1 MSKRK
6 WQHPEIPANE
16 ASTKVWR
23 SAGELEDT
31 HGLRQ
36 WLEREFPRA
45 AETMIDEDDRET
57 SRRSFMK
64 VMGASTAL
72 AGFGLAACRRPEELI
87 VPYVNAPEW
96 VIPGKPLYYAS
107 SIPTAGGAVPAVVTN
122 YQGRPTKLEPNRIH
136 PGNDGQS
143 AFDQAS
149 ILDLYNPA
157 RSRDFLNKGQKVS
170 RATAE
175 KQLAEWT
182 ASGKVGFVFG
192 EDDSATRTHLRGE
205 LAQKFAG
212 AKFYSY
218 EALAGAGRKASNEA
232 IFGAGAELVADYA
245 QAKAILSLDSDFLE
259 LDKQG
264 PVKGFYDR
272 RHVNGRNYDKDAV
285 QNKKN
290 LNRLYV
296 AEPTY
301 SLTGGMADHR
311 APVAPSQIGRFLA
324 QLASEL
330 GVSVAIPGGKFTG
343 KKEKWVKECAKDL
356 AKHRGEALVLL
367 GSRYDKE
374 LHDLAHLVNVKLGA
388 YGKSLNA
395 VKTQKAGLANAEQ
408 LVADINAK
416 ALDTVIL
423 LTPANPV
430 LENEALTEALSKVKI
445 VQLGLRLNA
454 SANAADLHVPAAHY
468 LESWGD
474 SFTSSGVYTIVQPM
488 ILPLYGGVSEL
499 ELLLALRDGKLHDS
513 NTSALSPAYTA
524 VRKTFDSTVHP
535 VTGAKAAEAAWMK
548 LLREGFLKG
557 SQYALASV
565 VAAPPVPAL
574 KAQAEPSAKALDI
587 VYSTDGSVFDGRY
600 IDNAWLQEA
609 PDPISKVC
617 WDNAIYLAPETAKDL
632 GIYEELVELEK
643 KGAAWW
649 ASLGFDDRDL
659 KKSDVPEEGEGP
671 SLFAPVAK
679 ITINGKTLE
688 APVIVAFGM
697 AANVIS
703 ISLGYGQGYD
713 EHFASEFKNGGISYN
728 QDGKGNVSSV
738 GVNAGF
744 NAYPLRGG
752 VDYFAQGASI
762 ARAENG
768 ATYKMARTQE
778 HHSMYGRALARE
790 ISTAEDK
797 LTHKDYAA
805 QIKGVQKQ
813 GMDSH
818 IPENMSLYKGVTNGG
833 PITSGLAGREE
844 KPNLFDKSQ
853 QWAMSIDLNVCN
865 GCNACL
871 VACQAEN
878 NIPVVG
884 KTQVAMGREM
894 HWIRMDRY
902 FAAPDLDQYPEGT
915 DEWEKSPEMIPQPVA
930 CVQCESAP
938 CETVCPVNATVH
950 SEDGLNT
957 MAYNRCIGTRYC
969 ANNCPYKARRFNF
982 FDYNKRNPLIHK
994 NLYKGPMG
1002 VKQEGDSKSL
1012 QRNPNV
1018 SVRMRGVMEK
1028 CTYCVQRLQSAKIEA
1043 KKLAKQEAL
1052 AVAGGSTKATI
1063 TAEKLMPKTDSV
1075 RVACQDACDAGAIVF
1090 GNLLDPKS
1098 MISRI
1103 KDENNKIIND
1113 RAYDLLNYIG
1123 TRPRT
1128 SYLARV
1134 KNPNTNMPGKEYV
1147 GKATVHMH

>member
-6 WQHPEIPANE
+6 WQHPEIPAGE
-16 ASTKVWR
+16 STTKVWR

-31 HGLRQ
+31 SGLRQ

-45 AETMIDEDDRET
+45 AESMIDENDRES
-57 SRRSFMK
+57 SRRDFLK

-107 SIPTAGGAVPAVVTN
+107 SIPTAGGAVPTVVTN
-122 YQGRPTKLEPNRIH
+122 YQGRPTKLEPNGVH
-136 PGNDGQS
+136 PSNDGQS

-149 ILDLYNPA
+149 VLDLYNPA
-157 RSRDFLNKGQKVS
+157 RSRDFLNKGKKIS

-175 KQLAEWT
+175 KQLAELT
-182 ASGKVGFVFG
+182 QSGKVGFVFG
-192 EDDSATRTHLRGE
+192 EDDSATRTRLRAD
-205 LAQKFAG
+205 LAKKFSG
-212 AKFYSY
+212 AQFYSY
-218 EALAGAGRKASNEA
+218 EALAGHGRSESNQA
-232 IFGAGAELVADYA
+232 IFGDGAQVVADYTD
-245 QAKAILSLDSDFLE
+245 AKRILSVDADFLE

-272 RHVNGRNYDKDAV
+272 RHVNGRDYKQKDATKT
-285 QNKKN
+285 QGEM
-290 LNRLYV
+290 NRLYI

-301 SLTGGMADHR
+301 SVTGGMADHR
-311 APVAPSQIGRFLA
+311 APLAPSQVGRFLA
-324 QLASEL
+324 QLANEL
-330 GVSVAIPGGKFTG
+330 GVAVTVPGGNFGG
-343 KKEKWVKECAKDL
+343 KKDKWIKECAKDL
-356 AKHRGEALVLL
+356 AKHRGQSVVLL

-374 LHDLAHLVNVKLGA
+374 LHDLAHLINQKLGS
-388 YGKSLNA
+388 YGKTLKA
-395 VKTQKAGLANAEQ
+395 VQTEKKGLGSAKQ
-408 LVADINAK
+408 LVKDIEASK
-416 ALDTVIL
+416 LDTVIL

-430 LENEALTEALSKVKI
+430 YESEVLKGALAKVKT
-445 VQLGLRLNA
+445 VQLGLRTDA
-454 SANAADLHVPAAHY
+454 TAHAADLHVPAAHY
-468 LESWGD
+468 LESWSD
-474 SFTSSGVYTIVQPM
+474 SYTSTGVYTIVQPM
-488 ILPLYGGVSEL
+488 ILALYGGVSEL
-499 ELLLALRDGKLHDS
+499 ELLLGLIDGKLHDS
-513 NTSALSPAYTA
+513 KSNATSPAYTA
-524 VRKTFDSTVHP
+524 VRATFDTQISKAA
-535 VTGAKAAEAAWMK
+535 GAKAKQAAWMK
-548 LLREGFLKG
+548 LLREGFFKSEYAAASG
-557 SQYALASV
+557 S
-565 VAAPPVPAL
+565 APAVPAL
-574 KAQAEPSAKALDI
+574 KAQAEPTAQKLDI
-587 VYSTDGSVFDGRY
+587 IYATDGSVLDGRY

-609 PDPISKVC
+609 PDPITKVC
-617 WDNAIYLAPETAKDL
+617 WDNAIYLSPETAKAV
-632 GIYEELVELEK
+632 GVYEELVELEK

-688 APVIVAFGM
+688 APVIVSFGM
-697 AANVIS
+697 ADNVIS
-703 ISLGYGQGYD
+703 IPLGYGQGYD
-713 EHFASEFKNGGISYN
+713 EHWSEDFKSGDYAYST
-728 QDGKGNVSSV
+728 DTACDVSSV
-738 GVNAGF
+738 GVNTGF
-744 NAYPLRGG
+744 NAYPLRGAS
-752 VDYFAQGASI
+752 DYFAQGATI
-762 ARAENG
+762 ARAESG
-768 ATYKMARTQE
+768 SRYKMARTQE

-797 LTHKDYAA
+797 TYHKDYAA
-805 QIKGVQKQ
+805 QLKTVQKQ
-813 GMDSH
+813 GIDSH
-818 IPENMSLYKGVTNGG
+818 MPKNMSLYKQDANGG
-833 PITSGLAGREE
+833 PITTGVLGREKKAHLSDE
-844 KPNLFDKSQ
+844 SQ
-853 QWAMSIDLNVCN
+853 QWAMTIDLNVCN

-884 KTQVAMGREM
+884 KNQVAMGREM

-902 FAAPDLDQYPEGT
+902 FAAPDNDQYAK
-915 DEWEKSPEMIPQPVA
+915 DADSWEKSPEMIPQPVA

-982 FDYNKRNPLIHK
+982 FDYNKRNPLLHK
-994 NLYKGPMG
+994 NLYKGPAG
-1002 VKQEGDSKSL
+1002 ETQVGDAKSL

-1043 KKLAKQEAL
+1043 KKVAKTK
-1052 AVAGGSTKATI
+1052 AVAAAGGSTTAEI
-1063 TAEKLMPKTDSV
+1063 TAKQLMPKTDGV
-1075 RVACQDACDAGAIVF
+1075 RVACQEVCGAGAIVF
-1090 GNLLDPKS
+1090 GNLKDPNS
-1098 MISRI
+1098 MIRRI
-1103 KDENNKIIND
+1103 KNENNKITNE

-1123 TRPRT
+1123 TKPRT

-1134 KNPNTNMPGKEYV
+1134 KNPNTAMPGAKYV

>member
-6 WQHPEIPANE
+6 WQHPEAPAGENV
-16 ASTKVWR
+16 TKAWR
-23 SAGELEDT
+23 SAGQLEDT
-31 HGLRQ
+31 AGLRQ
-36 WLEREFPRA
+36 WVEREFPRA
-45 AETMIDEDDRET
+45 AETMIDENDRES
-57 SRRSFMK
+57 SRRDFLK

-107 SIPTAGGAVPAVVTN
+107 SMPLASGAVPAVVTN

-136 PGNDGQS
+136 PENDGHS
-143 AFDQAS
+143 AFMQAS
-149 ILDLYNPA
+149 VLNLYNPA
-157 RSRDFLNKGQKVS
+157 RSRDFLNKGNKVS
-170 RATAE
+170 RAAAV
-175 KQLAEWT
+175 KQLTELT
-182 ASGKVGFVFG
+182 ESGKIGFVFG
-192 EDDSATRTHLRGE
+192 EDDSATRTRLRGE
-205 LAQKFAG
+205 LAEKFSG

-218 EALAGAGRKASNEA
+218 EALAGAGRKESNEA
-232 IFGAGAELVADYA
+232 IYGSGADVVADYSH
-245 QAKAILSLDSDFLE
+245 AKCILSIDSDFLE

-272 RHVNGRNYDKDAV
+272 RHVNGRDYDKTAKETKDS
-285 QNKKN
+285 
-290 LNRLYV
+290 LNRLYI
-296 AEPTY
+296 AEPNF

-324 QLASEL
+324 ALAVEV
-330 GVSVAIPGGKFTG
+330 GVSVTIPGGAFEGTKA
-343 KKEKWVKECAKDL
+343 KWIKTCAKDL
-356 AKHRGEALVLL
+356 QGNRGEALVLL
-367 GSRYDKE
+367 GSRYDKD
-374 LHDLAHLVNVKLGA
+374 LHDLAHLINTKLGSF
-388 YGKSLNA
+388 GKTLKP
-395 VKTQKAGLANAEQ
+395 VQTFKTGLG
-408 LVADINAK
+408 NAK
-416 ALDTVIL
+416 QLIADVEQLDTVIL
-423 LTPANPV
+423 LTPANPFH
-430 LENEALTEALSKVKI
+430 ENAALTAALKNVKV
-445 VQLGLRLNA
+445 VQLGETINA
-454 SANAADLHVPAAHY
+454 TANAADLHIPAANY
-468 LESWGD
+468 LESWSD
-474 SFTSSGVYTIVQPM
+474 SYTSNGVYTIVQPM

-499 ELLLALRDGKLHDS
+499 ELLVGLIDGKLHDS
-513 NTSALSPAYTA
+513 MADAKAVSPAYTA
-524 VRKTFDSTVHP
+524 VRKTFEGVALASN
-535 VTGAKAAEAAWMK
+535 AKAKQAAWMK
-548 LLREGFLKG
+548 LLREGFFK
-557 SQYALASV
+557 SEYAAANAGIVGVSV
-565 VAAPPVPAL
+565 PTL
-574 KAQAEPSAKALDI
+574 TAQPIPSAKSLDI

-617 WDNAIYLAPETAKDL
+617 WDNAIYLAPSTAKNL

-643 KGAAWW
+643 AGAAWW
-649 ASLGFDDRDL
+649 GALGIAKDTMI
-659 KKSDVPEEGEGP
+659 KKTDVPEEGEGP

-679 ITINGKTLE
+679 ISVNGKTLE
-688 APVIVAFGM
+688 APVIVTFGM
-697 AANVIS
+697 AENVIS

-713 EHFASEFKNGGISYN
+713 ENFATEFKKGGINYSEDCKN
-728 QDGKGNVSSV
+728 NVSCV
-738 GVNAGF
+738 GMNTGF
-744 NAYPLRGG
+744 NAYPLRAEG
-752 VDYFAQGASI
+752 DYFATGATI

-790 ISTAEDK
+790 ISTATDEK
-797 LTHKDYAA
+797 TQKDYAS
-805 QIKGVQKQ
+805 QLKNVQKQ

-818 IPENMSLYKGVTNGG
+818 APMNMSLYKPEANGG
-833 PITSGLAGREE
+833 PLTKGLKGEAT
-844 KPNLFDKSQ
+844 PHLSDKSQ
-853 QWAMSIDLNVCN
+853 QWAMTIDLNTCT

-878 NIPVVG
+878 SIPVVG

-902 FAAPDLDQYPEGT
+902 FAAPDKYVET
-915 DEWEKSPEMIPQPVA
+915 ADEWVKSPEMIPQPVA
-930 CVQCESAP
+930 CVQCEAAP

-950 SEDGLNT
+950 TEDGLNA

-982 FDYNKRNPLIHK
+982 FDYNKRNPLLHK
-994 NLYKGPMG
+994 NLYKGPLG
-1002 VKQEGDSKSL
+1002 EKHEGDSKHL

-1028 CTYCVQRLQSAKIEA
+1028 CTYCVQRLQSAKIDA
-1043 KKLAKQEAL
+1043 KKLVKKEAL
-1052 AVAGGSTKATI
+1052 ATAGGSTKATI
-1063 TAEKLMPKTDSV
+1063 TAKQLMPKTDGV
-1075 RVACQDACDAGAIVF
+1075 RVACQDACPAGAVVF

-1103 KDENNKIIND
+1103 KNKNNEIIND

-1134 KNPNTNMPGKEYV
+1134 KNPNISMPGAKYV

>member
-6 WQHPEIPANE
+6 WQHPEIPAGD
-16 ASTKVWR
+16 ATTKVWR

-31 HGLRQ
+31 PGLRQ

-72 AGFGLAACRRPEELI
+72 AGFGLASCRRPEELI

-107 SIPTAGGAVPAVVTN
+107 SIPAAGGAVPAVVTN

-136 PGNDGQS
+136 PGNDGHS
-143 AFDQAS
+143 AFAQAS

-170 RATAE
+170 RAAAE
-175 KQLAEWT
+175 KQLAELT

-192 EDDSATRTHLRGE
+192 EDDSATRTRLRGE
-205 LAQKFAG
+205 LAKKFSA
-212 AKFYSY
+212 AQFYSY

-232 IFGAGAELVADYA
+232 TFGAGAEVVADFSN
-245 QAKAILSLDSDFLE
+245 AKCILSLDSDFLE

-264 PVKGFYDR
+264 PVKGYYDR
-272 RHVNGRNYDKDAV
+272 RHVNGRDYSKDAIKN
-285 QNKKN
+285 QKN
-290 LNRLYV
+290 LNRLYI

-311 APVAPSQIGRFLA
+311 APVAPSQLGRFLA
-324 QLASEL
+324 QLANEL
-330 GVSVAIPGGKFTG
+330 GVSVSIPGGKFTG
-343 KKEKWVKECAKDL
+343 KKEKWIKECAKDL
-356 AKHRGEALVLL
+356 AKNRGEAVVLL

-374 LHDLAHLVNVKLGA
+374 LHDLAHLVNVKLGS
-388 YGKSLNA
+388 YGKTLNA
-395 VKTQKAGLANAEQ
+395 VKTQKAGLGSAAQ
-408 LVADINAK
+408 LVADVDAGK
-416 ALDTVIL
+416 LDTVIL

-430 LENEALTEALSKVKI
+430 LESEALKNALAKVKT
-445 VQLGLRLNA
+445 VQLGLRLDA
-454 SANAADLHVPAAHY
+454 TARAADLHVPAAHY

-474 SFTSSGVYTIVQPM
+474 SFTSNGVYTIVQPM
-488 ILPLYGGVSEL
+488 ILPLYDGVSEL
-499 ELLLALRDGKLHDS
+499 ELLLSFLDGKLHNS
-513 NTSALSPAYTA
+513 KVSKVSPAYTA
-524 VRKTFDSTVHP
+524 VRKTFDSVVNP

-548 LLREGFLKG
+548 LLREGFFAG
-557 SQYALASV
+557 SKYALVSV
-565 VAAPPVPAL
+565 APTPATPSL
-574 KAQAEPSAKALDI
+574 KALAEPSAKALDI
-587 VYSTDGSVFDGRY
+587 VYTTDGSVFDGRY

-617 WDNAIYLAPETAKDL
+617 WDNAIYLSPETAKEL

-679 ITINGKTLE
+679 IKVNGVELE

-697 AANVIS
+697 AANVIA
-703 ISLGYGQGYD
+703 ISVGYGQGYD
-713 EHFASEFKNGGISYN
+713 ENFASEFKSGGIAYS
-728 QDGKGNVSSV
+728 QDSKDNVSTV
-738 GVNAGF
+738 GLNAGF

-762 ARAENG
+762 ARVENG

-797 LTHKDYAA
+797 VYHRDYEA
-805 QIKGVQKQ
+805 QIKNVQKQ

-818 IPENMSLYKGVTNGG
+818 APMNMSLYKPEDRDG
-833 PITSGLAGREE
+833 
-844 KPNLFDKSQ
+844 KPLLSDKSQ

-884 KTQVAMGREM
+884 KVQVAMGREM

-902 FAAPDLDQYPEGT
+902 FAAPDNDQYKADA

-930 CVQCESAP
+930 CVQCEAAP

-950 SEDGLNT
+950 TEDGLNA

-994 NLYKGPMG
+994 NLYKGPLG

-1028 CTYCVQRLQSAKIEA
+1028 CTYCVQRLQSAKIDA
-1043 KKLAKQEAL
+1043 KKLVKKEAL
-1052 AVAGGSTKATI
+1052 AAAGGSTKAAI
-1063 TAEKLMPKTDSV
+1063 TAEKLMPKTDAV

-1098 MISRI
+1098 MIRRV

-1113 RAYDLLNYIG
+1113 RAYDLLNYVG

-1134 KNPNTNMPGKEYV
+1134 KNPNINMPGKEYV
-1147 GKATVHMH
+1147 GKATIHMH

>member
-6 WQHPEIPANE
+6 WQHPELPADEN
-16 ASTKVWR
+16 ATKVWR

-31 HGLRQ
+31 SGLRQ

-45 AETMIDEDDRET
+45 AESMIDEEDRES
-57 SRRSFMK
+57 SRRDFLK

-136 PGNDGQS
+136 PSNDGQD
-143 AFDQAS
+143 AFAQAS

-157 RSRDFLNKGQKVS
+157 RSRDFLNKGKKVG
-170 RATAE
+170 RAEAV
-175 KQLAEWT
+175 KQLAALT
-182 ASGKVGFVFG
+182 QSGKVGFVFG
-192 EDDSATRTHLRGE
+192 EDDSATRTRLRKE
-205 LAQKFAG
+205 LGAKLAG
-212 AKFYSY
+212 AKFYGY

-232 IFGAGAELVADYA
+232 IFGAGAEVVADYGN
-245 QAKAILSLDSDFLE
+245 AKCILSIDSDFLE

-272 RHVNGRNYDKDAV
+272 RHVNGRNYDKDAL
-285 QNKKN
+285 QNQKN
-290 LNRLYV
+290 LNRLYI

-311 APVAPSQIGRFLA
+311 APVAPSQIGRFTA
-324 QLASEL
+324 QLAKEL
-330 GVSVAIPGGKFTG
+330 GVVVTVPGGEFTG
-343 KKEKWVKECAKDL
+343 KKAKWIKECAKDL
-356 AKHRGEALVLL
+356 AKHRGEAVVML
-367 GSRYDKE
+367 GSRHAKE
-374 LHDLAHLVNVKLGA
+374 LHDLAHLINEKLGS
-388 YGKSLNA
+388 YGKTLNA
-395 VKTQKAGLANAEQ
+395 VQTQKAGLGSAAQ
-408 LVADINAK
+408 LIADVDAGQ
-416 ALDTVIL
+416 LDTVIL

-430 LENEALTEALSKVKI
+430 YENDTLKAALSKVKT
-445 VQLGLRLNA
+445 VHLGLRLDA
-454 SANAADLHVPAAHY
+454 TAHAADLHVPAAHY

-474 SFTSSGVYTIVQPM
+474 SFTATGVYTIVQPM

-499 ELLLALRDGKLHDS
+499 ELLLAVLDGKLHDA
-513 NTSALSPAYTA
+513 TGSAVSPAYAA
-524 VRKTFDSTVHP
+524 VRKTFEAQASDAS
-535 VTGAKAAEAAWMK
+535 GAKAKQAAWMK
-548 LLREGFLKG
+548 LLREGFVK
-557 SQYALASV
+557 SAYPAAAAAS
-565 VAAPPVPAL
+565 APAVPTL
-574 KAQAEPSAKALDI
+574 TAQPEPSKEKLDI
-587 VYSTDGSVFDGRY
+587 VYATDGSVFDGRY

-609 PDPISKVC
+609 PDPVTKVC
-617 WDNAIYLAPETAKDL
+617 WDNAIYLSPETAKAV
-632 GIYEELVELEK
+632 GVYEELVELEK
-643 KGAAWW
+643 QGAAWW
-649 ASLGFDDRDL
+649 GALGIKKDTML

-679 ITINGKTLE
+679 ITINEKTLE
-688 APVIVAFGM
+688 APVIVSFGM
-697 AANVIS
+697 AENVIS
-703 ISLGYGQGYD
+703 IPLGYGQGYD
-713 EHFASEFKNGGISYN
+713 ENFAESFKKGDYVYSTDTKNDVSCVGIN
-728 QDGKGNVSSV
+728 T
-738 GVNAGF
+738 GF
-744 NAYPLRGG
+744 NAYPLRGD

-762 ARAENG
+762 ARAESG
-768 ATYKMARTQE
+768 STYKMARTQE
-778 HHSMYGRALARE
+778 HHSMYGRAIARE

-797 LTHKDYAA
+797 KYHKDYAA
-805 QIKGVQKQ
+805 QLKGVQKQ
-813 GMDSH
+813 GIDSH
-818 IPENMSLYKGVTNGG
+818 MPKNMSLYKPEDRNGT
-833 PITSGLAGREE
+833 PHLS
-844 KPNLFDKSQ
+844 DKSQ
-853 QWAMSIDLNVCN
+853 QWAMTVDLNVCN

-902 FAAPDLDQYPEGT
+902 FAAPDKYQEGT

-950 SEDGLNT
+950 TEDGLNS

-994 NLYKGPMG
+994 NLYKGPAG
-1002 VKQEGDSKSL
+1002 VKQEGDAKSL

-1043 KKLAKQEAL
+1043 KKVAKEA
-1052 AVAGGSTKATI
+1052 AVAAAGGSTSKEI
-1063 TAEKLMPKTDSV
+1063 TAKALMPKTDGV
-1075 RVACQDACDAGAIVF
+1075 RVACQDACSSGAIVF

-1098 MISRI
+1098 MIRRI
-1103 KDENNKIIND
+1103 KNANNELIND

-1134 KNPNTNMPGKEYV
+1134 KNPNVLMPGKQYV
-1147 GKATVHMH
+1147 GKATIHMH

>member
-6 WQHPEIPANE
+6 WQHPEVPAGENV
-16 ASTKVWR
+16 TKAWR
-23 SAGELEDT
+23 SAGQFEDT
-31 HGLRQ
+31 ASLRQ
-36 WLEREFPRA
+36 WVEREFPRA
-45 AETMIDEDDRET
+45 AETMIDENDRES
-57 SRRSFMK
+57 SRRDFLK

-87 VPYVNAPEW
+87 VPFVNAPEW

-107 SIPTAGGAVPAVVTN
+107 SMPQAGGAVPTVVTN

-136 PGNDGQS
+136 PENDGHS
-143 AFDQAS
+143 AFMQAS
-149 ILDLYNPA
+149 VLNLYNPA
-157 RSRDFLNKGQKVS
+157 RSRDFLNKGNKVS
-170 RATAE
+170 REAAL
-175 KQLAEWT
+175 KQLAEYT
-182 ASGKVGFVFG
+182 KSGKVGFVFG
-192 EDDSATRTHLRGE
+192 EDDSATRTRLRGE
-205 LAQKFAG
+205 LAQKFSG
-212 AKFYSY
+212 AQFYSY
-218 EALAGAGRKASNEA
+218 EALAGAGRKESNEA
-232 IFGAGAELVADYA
+232 IFGSGAEVVADYTD
-245 QAKAILSLDSDFLE
+245 AKCILSIDADFLE
-259 LDKQG
+259 LDRQG

-272 RHVNGRNYDKDAV
+272 RHVNGRDYDKDAV
-285 QNKKN
+285 ENQKN
-290 LNRLYV
+290 LNRLYI
-296 AEPTY
+296 AEPNY

-311 APVAPSQIGRFLA
+311 VPVAPSQIGRVLA
-324 QLASEL
+324 AIAVEL
-330 GVSVAIPGGKFTG
+330 GVSVVIPGGAFEA
-343 KKEKWVKECAKDL
+343 KKAKWIKECAKDL
-356 AKHRGEALVLL
+356 KANRGEAVVLL

-374 LHDLAHLVNVKLGA
+374 LHDLAHLINVKLDS
-388 YGKSLNA
+388 YGKTLKAVQTFKTSLGS
-395 VKTQKAGLANAEQ
+395 VKQ
-408 LVADINAK
+408 LVADIDQ
-416 ALDTVIL
+416 LDTVIL
-423 LTPANPV
+423 LTPANPFF
-430 LENEALTEALSKVKI
+430 ENAAVTAALKKVKT
-445 VQLGLRLNA
+445 VQLGETLNA
-454 SANAADLHVPAAHY
+454 TANGADLHIPAANY
-468 LESWGD
+468 LESWSD
-474 SFTSSGVYTIVQPM
+474 SYTSNGVYTIVQPM

-499 ELLLALRDGKLHDS
+499 ELLVGLLDGKLHDS
-513 NTSALSPAYTA
+513 MADAKAISPAYTA
-524 VRKTFDSTVHP
+524 VRKTFEGVNLVS
-535 VTGAKAAEAAWMK
+535 GAKAKQAAWMK
-548 LLREGFLKG
+548 LLREGFFKTE
-557 SQYALASV
+557 YAAAAV
-565 VAAPPVPAL
+565 KVAPAVPTL
-574 KAQAEPSAKALDI
+574 KAQAEPTAKALDI

-617 WDNAIYLAPETAKDL
+617 WDNAIYLAPETAKNL

-649 ASLGFDDRDL
+649 ASLGFDNRDL

-679 ITINGKTLE
+679 MKVNGKSIE
-688 APVIVAFGM
+688 APVIVTFGM
-697 AANVIS
+697 AENVIS
-703 ISLGYGQGYD
+703 LSLGYGQGYD
-713 EHFASEFKNGGISYN
+713 ENFASEFKKGGIAYLQEGRN
-728 QDGKGNVSSV
+728 NVSCV
-738 GVNAGF
+738 GLNTGF
-744 NAYPLRGG
+744 NAYPLRGDS
-752 VDYFAQGASI
+752 DYFATGATI
-762 ARAENG
+762 ARVENG

-797 LTHKDYAA
+797 KYHKDYAA
-805 QIKGVQKQ
+805 QLKGVQKQ
-813 GMDSH
+813 GIDSH
-818 IPENMSLYKGVTNGG
+818 MPMNMSLYKQEDRKGT
-833 PITSGLAGREE
+833 PHLS
-844 KPNLFDKSQ
+844 DKSQ

-902 FAAPDLDQYPEGT
+902 FAAPDNDQYPA
-915 DEWEKSPEMIPQPVA
+915 DVDAWEKSPELIPQPVS

-950 SEDGLNT
+950 TEDGLNS

-982 FDYNKRNPLIHK
+982 FDYNKRNPLLHK
-994 NLYKGPMG
+994 NLYKGPAG
-1002 VKQEGDSKSL
+1002 VKQEGDAKSL

-1028 CTYCVQRLQSAKIEA
+1028 CTYCVQRLQAAKIDA
-1043 KKLAKQEAL
+1043 KKAARKEAV
-1052 AVAGGSTKATI
+1052 AVAGGSTKAAI
-1063 TAEKLMPKTDSV
+1063 TAEKLMPKTDAV
-1075 RVACQDACDAGAIVF
+1075 RVACQDACGAGAIVF

-1098 MISRI
+1098 QIRKI
-1103 KDENNKIIND
+1103 KNANNKIINE

-1134 KNPNTNMPGKEYV
+1134 KNPNTAMPGQEYV

>member
-6 WQHPEIPANE
+6 WQHPEIPAGE
-16 ASTKVWR
+16 STTKVWR

-31 HGLRQ
+31 SGLRQ

-45 AETMIDEDDRET
+45 AETMIDEEDRES
-57 SRRSFMK
+57 SRRDFLK

-72 AGFGLAACRRPEELI
+72 AGFGLAACRRPETLI

-107 SIPTAGGAVPAVVTN
+107 SIPAAGGAVPAVVTN

-136 PGNDGQS
+136 PDNDGHS

-149 ILDLYNPA
+149 VLDLYNPA
-157 RSRDFLNKGQKVS
+157 RSRDFLNKGNKIS
-170 RATAE
+170 RDAAV
-175 KQLAEWT
+175 KQLVEFT
-182 ASGKVGFVFG
+182 KSGKVGFVFG
-192 EDDSATRTHLRGE
+192 EDDSATRTSLRKQLSAKLPE
-205 LAQKFAG
+205 

-218 EALAGAGRKASNEA
+218 EALAGAGRKESNEA
-232 IFGAGAELVADYA
+232 IFGSGAEVVADYSNA
-245 QAKAILSLDSDFLE
+245 SCILSIDSDFLE

-272 RHVNGRNYDKDAV
+272 RHVNGRDYDKDALKN
-285 QNKKN
+285 QKN
-290 LNRLYV
+290 LNRLYI

-311 APVAPSQIGRFLA
+311 APVAPSQVGRFLA
-324 QLASEL
+324 QVAKAL
-330 GVSVAIPGGKFTG
+330 GVSVTVPGGEFTG
-343 KKEKWVKECAKDL
+343 VKAKWINECAKDL
-356 AKHRGEALVLL
+356 LKNRGEAVVLL

-374 LHDLAHLVNVKLGA
+374 LHDLAHLINQKLGSF
-388 YGKSLNA
+388 GKTLNP
-395 VKTQKAGLANAEQ
+395 VKTNKGGLGSAKQ
-408 LVADINAK
+408 LLADIDGGQ
-416 ALDTVIL
+416 LDTVIL

-430 LENEALTEALSKVKI
+430 LENASIAAALDKVKT
-445 VQLGLRLNA
+445 VQLGLRVNA
-454 SANAADLHVPAAHY
+454 TANAADLHIPAAHY
-468 LESWGD
+468 LESWSD
-474 SFTSSGVYTIVQPM
+474 SYTSSGVYTIVQPM

-499 ELLLALRDGKLHDS
+499 ELLSAILDGKFHDS
-513 NTSALSPAYTA
+513 NGSETSPAYTA
-524 VRKTFDSTVHP
+524 VRKTFETEVAKAS
-535 VTGAKAAEAAWMK
+535 GAKATQAAWMK
-548 LLREGFLKG
+548 LLREGFFKSRYRKARG
-557 SQYALASV
+557 KSPAVPTLA
-565 VAAPPVPAL
+565 
-574 KAQAEPSAKALDI
+574 AQPEPSAQKLDI
-587 VYSTDGSVFDGRY
+587 VYATDGSVLDGRY

-643 KGAAWW
+643 QGAAWW
-649 ASLGFDDRDL
+649 GALGIEKDRML

-679 ITINGKTLE
+679 ISINGKTLE

-697 AANVIS
+697 AQNVIS

-713 EHFASEFKNGGISYN
+713 ENFASEFKKGGIAYS
-728 QDGKGNVSSV
+728 QDGKNNVSVV
-738 GVNAGF
+738 GLNTGF
-744 NAYPLRGG
+744 NAYPLRGDA
-752 VDYFAQGASI
+752 DYFAQGATI
-762 ARAENG
+762 ARVENG

-797 LTHKDYAA
+797 KYHKDYAA
-805 QIKGVQKQ
+805 QLKGVQKQ

-818 IPENMSLYKGVTNGG
+818 APMNMSLYKPEDRKGT
-833 PITSGLAGREE
+833 PHLS
-844 KPNLFDKSQ
+844 DKSQ
-853 QWAMSIDLNVCN
+853 QWAMTIDLNVCN

-902 FAAPDLDQYPEGT
+902 FAAPDEYAEGT
-915 DEWEKSPEMIPQPVA
+915 DSWEKSPEMIPQPVA

-950 SEDGLNT
+950 TEDGLNS

-994 NLYKGPMG
+994 NLYKGPAG
-1002 VKQEGDSKSL
+1002 VKQEGDSQSL

-1028 CTYCVQRLQSAKIEA
+1028 CTYCVQRLQSAKIDAKRLA
-1043 KKLAKQEAL
+1043 KKD
-1052 AVAGGSTKATI
+1052 AVGAAGGSTTAEI
-1063 TAEKLMPKTDSV
+1063 TAEKLMPKTDGV
-1075 RVACQDACDAGAIVF
+1075 RVACQDACGAGAIVF

-1098 MISRI
+1098 MIRRI
-1103 KDENNKIIND
+1103 KNANNEILND

-1134 KNPNTNMPGKEYV
+1134 KNPNTSMPGAKTV